1 MRVEL
6 GAGLAVLL
14 ALSACGKSGDH
25 DRQQAGPD
33 RAETI
38 PSSTGPMPGAK
49 GVSVRLN
56 PGEWEMTVESAGM
69 SATGMPPEVAR
80 MMKGMKVTTR
90 SCITPEEANRPNV
103 FAGKAGGNCSYRDYK
118 VSGGTLHAA
127 ILCTDKGGGSTKVT
141 SDGSIGGDSF
151 DVRSRIETDAGGHAM
166 NMDSHVIGRRV
177 GECSG
182 AGS

>member
-14 ALSACGKSGDH
+14 VMGACSKGGGDH
-25 DRQQAGPD
+25 AQK
-33 RAETI
+33 AETKTSEAA
-38 PSSTGPMPGAK
+38 PSSAGPMPGAK

-56 PGEWEMTVESAGM
+56 PGEWEMTVESGGM
-69 SATGMPPEVAR
+69 NADGMPPEVAK

-103 FAGKAGGNCSYRDYK
+103 FAGKTDGNCSYTDYK
-118 VSGGTLHAA
+118 FSGGTLHAA
-127 ILCTDKGGGSTKVT
+127 ILCTEKGGGTTKVT

-151 DVRSRIETDAGGHAM
+151 DMRSRIESKGEGHAM
-166 NMDSHVIGRRV
+166 NLDSHVVGRRV

-182 AGS
+182 AGR

>member
-14 ALSACGKSGDH
+14 ALGACGKSGSDH
-25 DRQQAGPD
+25 AQTSESNQAE
-33 RAETI
+33 AV
-38 PSSTGPMPGAK
+38 SAAAGPMPGAK
-49 GVSVRLN
+49 GVNVRLN
-56 PGEWEMTVESAGM
+56 PGEWEMTVESGGM